1 MIIACE
7 GAKNNIRDDEELKK
21 SDKSITKIL
30 TDLISKYVSNG
41 NNKDMKDNLNYKL
54 FNIDILLNTDVEV
67 SSIDISLCEK
77 YSRYA
82 LELLVSSKN

>member
-7 GAKNNIRDDEELKK
+7 GAKNNIRDDDEIKK
-21 SDKSITKIL
+21 SDKSISKIL
-30 TDLISKYVSNG
+30 TDLISKYVKEG
-41 NNKDMKDNLNYKL
+41 DNKDMKDNLNYKL

-77 YSRYA
+77 
-82 LELLVSSKN
+82 